1 MTAIVVGIF
10 ILYFLLLS
18 FLLVGWGR
26 VTHSRNG
33 LPASR
38 ISVVIPVRN
47 EERNITELLCD
58 LCHQTYKP
66 LEVILV
72 DDHSTDYTVQLVEEW
87 NKTNVSFPLNIIKLG
102 QDAAG
107 KKKAIT
113 TAVAHAKGDVIVT
126 TDADCRVEA
135 DWLLSIATRFAHQQ
149 IKLVAGAVRLV
160 PGNFFGELQQVE
172 QAALT
177 GTTAAFIVI
186 NKPVMCN
193 GANLAYRKA
202 VFMEVNGYEG
212 NERIA
217 SGDDEFLLKK
227 IAARYP
233 QGVAFNANPGSVVTT
248 LPALSAHEFVNQR
261 VRWAGKWRK
270 QQFGV
275 SSMLALFV
283 FLFNLTF
290 LSIPLLAMQWVVS
303 LGTVSLL
310 ILIKL
315 FLELVC
321 LKRITTWMGT
331 PFNIHAFAA
340 LQFLYPPYVVFFGLI
355 SNWLKATWKGRKI

>member
-1 MTAIVVGIF
+1 MTVIVVGIF
-10 ILYFLLLS
+10 ILYFLLLG
-18 FLLVGWGR
+18 FLLIGWGR
-26 VTHSRNG
+26 LTHTRNG
-33 LPASR
+33 LPAAR
-38 ISVVIPVRN
+38 ISVVISVRN
-47 EERNITELLCD
+47 EERNITELLSA
-58 LCHQTYKP
+58 LCSQTFKP

-72 DDHSTDYTVQLVEEW
+72 DDHSTDHTVEIVETW
-87 NKTNVSFPLNIIKLG
+87 KKTNASLPLRIIKLG

-107 KKKAIT
+107 KKKAIA
-113 TAVAHAKGDVIVT
+113 TAVAQAKGDVIVT
-126 TDADCRVEA
+126 TDADCRVGA
-135 DWLLSIATRFAHQQ
+135 GWLLSIATRFSDEQV
-149 IKLVAGAVRLV
+149 KLVAGAVRLA

-202 VFMEVNGYEG
+202 VFTEVNGYEG
-212 NERIA
+212 NEHIA

-227 IAARYP
+227 ISARYP

-248 LPALSAHEFVNQR
+248 RPALSAWEFINQR

-275 SSMLALFV
+275 SSVLALFV

-310 ILIKL
+310 LLIKL

-355 SNWLKATWKGRKI
+355 SNWLNATWKGRKI